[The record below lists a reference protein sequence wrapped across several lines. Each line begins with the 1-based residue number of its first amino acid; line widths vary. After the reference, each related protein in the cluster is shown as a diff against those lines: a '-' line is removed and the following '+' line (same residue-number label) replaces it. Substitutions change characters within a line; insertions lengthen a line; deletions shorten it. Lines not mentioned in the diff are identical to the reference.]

1 MLKSIRYSFLFFAA
15 FVVLLHNII
24 PHVHEEKLSEF
35 EDQKFHEKENTLP
48 FGLLV
53 LAFHEFTEDGQMED
67 FVSQHHHINLD
78 FNVVKELISSFKYF
92 SLDVQSIIFESSLH
106 KFEQLIFNESID
118 LDTGIRT
125 SWGVRPPPVA

>member
-1 MLKSIRYSFLFFAA
+1 MFFAA

-24 PHVHEEKLSEF
+24 PHVHEEKLNEVQ
-35 EDQKFHEKENTLP
+35 DQKFHENENALP

-78 FNVVKELISSFKYF
+78 FNVVKELISPFKYF
-92 SLDVQSIIFESSLH
+92 SFDVQSIIFDSFLH

>member
-1 MLKSIRYSFLFFAA
+1 MLKSVKYGFIYLAM
-15 FVVLLHNII
+15 
-24 PHVHEEKLSEF
+24 
-35 EDQKFHEKENTLP
+35 
-48 FGLLV
+48 LLV
-53 LAFHEFTEDGQMED
+53 LSHNLIPHQHKSQVTVEQDAALHQSEDFSIVDVLALLFHEFTEDGQMED
-67 FVSQHHHINLD
+67 FVSQHQHINLD

>member
-24 PHVHEEKLSEF
+24 PHVHEEKLSEVQ
-35 EDQKFHEKENTLP
+35 DQKFHENENTLP

-67 FVSQHHHINLD
+67 FVSQQYHINLD